1 MEVKTFNVYRG
12 TEILN
17 RPNGWEG
24 VPITLD
30 FTEVSDTVDGV
41 KIVKAGTPIG
51 KDSKKAESDAV
62 GILLSDVFEGRPIG
76 TILKKAYINK
86 KRAEDHSSV
95 TLSED
100 VLSKLPMIVVEEDG
114 KVAYKKGV

>member
-1 MEVKTFNVYRG
+1 MEVKTFTVYRG

-24 VPITLD
+24 IAVTLSFD
-30 FTEVSDTVDGV
+30 DVVDTVDGV
-41 KIVKAGTPIG
+41 KIVKAGAPIDADG
-51 KDSKKAESDAV
+51 KTTTSGAV

-86 KRAEDHSSV
+86 KRLTEHYGSDISDA
-95 TLSED
+95 LSD
-100 VLSKLPMIVVEEDG
+100 LPMIVLE
-114 KVAYKKGV
+114 

>member
-17 RPNGWEG
+17 RPDGWEG
-24 VPITLD
+24 VPYTID

-51 KDSKKAESDAV
+51 KGGKKDESTPV
-62 GILLSDVFEGRPIG
+62 GVLLSDVFEGRPIG

-86 KRAEDHSSV
+86 KRVEDHYGSDISTMV
-95 TLSED
+95 ST
-100 VLSKLPMIVVEEDG
+100 LPMIVVEEDG
-114 KVAYKKGV
+114 KVAYKAEV